1 MAARG
6 SGNVTARAQRRGRP
20 FSSPRSPRH
29 GECCA
34 QASASMKAVSAS
46 MKAVSASMITSDG
59 ARKPRSIH
67 ILPFPLLS
75 ARFRLEQQGAY
86 LPYTGISR
94 VIKDRHPSRQ
104 GSPFRPLR
112 SGLKDRCPQRRRRAA
127 AHGPGASGLA
137 PGGTGP
143 AAAAGESVTTKML
156 KDFGAIHGLRREE
169 AEGWRLLVCH
179 FAQWKV
185 YCLPADSKPVRCRA
199 GQTMQKGV

>member
-67 ILPFPLLS
+67 ILPFPRLS

-104 GSPFRPLR
+104 GSPFRPLSLR
-112 SGLKDRCPQRRRRAA
+112 LE
-127 AHGPGASGLA
+127 GPLS
-137 PGGTGP
+137 P
-143 AAAAGESVTTKML
+143 AAAPGR
-156 KDFGAIHGLRREE
+156 GARSRCQWPRSRRNRTCRRGRGIGDHQN
-169 AEGWRLLVCH
+169 AERFWS
-179 FAQWKV
+179 
-185 YCLPADSKPVRCRA
+185 DSRA
-199 GQTMQKGV
+199 QKGGGGGLASACVPFRTMEGLLPSC